1 MRSRSAI
8 QLGGPV
14 LLVVLAAL
22 LGSFASTATEIYF
35 VSALVSVTIVVALY
49 VFVGNSGV
57 VSFGHISFVAVGAW
71 AAGVLSVPSP
81 RSRRS
86 CRTCSR
92 SCADHTV
99 GNIPSLLIAAGR
111 GRGRTRCSSG
121 CR

>member
-71 AAGVLSVPSP
+71 AAGVLSVPIAEKP
-81 RSRRS
+81 AIMPYLFPFLR
-86 CRTCSR
+86 
-92 SCADHTV
+92 DHTV
-99 GNIPSLLIAAGR
+99 GNIPSLLIAA
-111 GRGRTRCSSG
+111 
-121 CR
+121 